1 MIYKSYLIEKNISL
15 IKKNL
20 STLFYGEN
28 LGLKKNFK
36 EQIKIDNEGASFINY
51 TQEEVLKNQ
60 NDILRELNNSS
71 LFEEDK
77 VIFVENCN
85 DKIFNL
91 LEKQLDEGIKFKLII
106 FSEILDKKSK
116 LRNFYDNSKM
126 YGSVACYQDNLLTI
140 QNLITDKLKGFQNLT
155 RENINIII
163 GSSGLDRVRLQ
174 NEISKIQTYF
184 IEKKIDTKELEKLL
198 NYHENQNFNELK
210 DEAFKGNRIKTN
222 SLLDSTIFETDKSV
236 YYLNLLSQ
244 RLIKLDEINSLKDIS
259 NIEDRLNKIK
269 PPIFWK
275 DKPNIIEQ
283 IKKWKSEKIKK
294 ALKYIYD
301 LDIRIKSNSIINK
314 EILIRKLIIDLCI
327 LANA

>member
-91 LEKQLDEGIKFKLII
+91 LEKQLEEGIKFKLII

-116 LRNFYDNSKM
+116 LRNFYDNSKI

-184 IEKKIDTKELEKLL
+184 IEKKIDTKQLEKLL

>member
-36 EQIKIDNEGASFINY
+36 EQIKIDNEGASFINF

-85 DKIFNL
+85 DKIFNF

-116 LRNFYDNSKM
+116 LRNFYENSKIC
-126 YGSVACYQDNLLTI
+126 GSVACYQDSLLTI
-140 QNLITDKLKGFQNLT
+140 QNLITNKLKGFQNLT

-184 IEKKIDTKELEKLL
+184 IEKKIDTEQLEKLL

-222 SLLDSTIFETDKSV
+222 NLLDSTIFETDKSV

-301 LDIRIKSNSIINK
+301 LEIRIKSNSIINK

-327 LANA
+327 FANA

>member
-1 MIYKSYLIEKNISL
+1 MLYKSYLIEKNISL

-36 EQIKIDNEGASFINY
+36 EQIKIENKGASFINY
-51 TQEEVLKNQ
+51 TQEEILKNQ

-71 LFEEDK
+71 LFEENK
-77 VIFVENCN
+77 IIFVENCN
-85 DKIFNL
+85 DKIFNF
-91 LEKQLDEGIKFKLII
+91 LEKQLEEGIKFKLII

-116 LRNFYDNSKM
+116 LRNYYENSKIC
-126 YGSVACYQDNLLTI
+126 GSVACYQDNLLTI
-140 QNLITDKLKGFQNLT
+140 QNIIANKLKDFQNLT
-155 RENINIII
+155 RENINIIL

-174 NEISKIQTYF
+174 NEINKIQTYF
-184 IEKKIDTKELEKLL
+184 IEKKIDTKQLEKLL
-198 NYHENQNFNELK
+198 NFHENQNFNELK
-210 DEAFKGNRIKTN
+210 DEAFKGNRVKTN
-222 SLLDSTIFETDKSV
+222 SLLDSTILETDKSV

-244 RLIKLDEINSLKDIS
+244 RLIKLDEINSFKEIS
-259 NIEDRLNKIK
+259 NIEDRLNKVK

-301 LDIRIKSNSIINK
+301 LDIRIKSNSMINK

>member
-71 LFEEDK
+71 LFEENK

-85 DKIFNL
+85 DKIFNF
-91 LEKQLDEGIKFKLII
+91 LEKQLEEGIKFKLII

-116 LRNFYDNSKM
+116 LRNFYDNSKI

-140 QNLITDKLKGFQNLT
+140 QNVITDKLKGFQNLT
-155 RENINIII
+155 RENINIIM

-210 DEAFKGNRIKTN
+210 DEAFKGNKVKTN

-236 YYLNLLSQ
+236 YYLNSLSQ
-244 RLIKLDEINSLKDIS
+244 RLIKLDEINSLKDNS
-259 NIEDRLNKIK
+259 NVEERLNKIK

-275 DKPNIIEQ
+275 DKPNIIQQ

-301 LDIRIKSNSIINK
+301 LDIRIKTNSMINK
-314 EILIRKLIIDLCI
+314 EILIKKLIIDLCI

>member
-15 IKKNL
+15 IKENL

-28 LGLKKNFK
+28 LGLKKKFK
-36 EQIKIDNEGASFINY
+36 EQIKIENKGASFINY
-51 TQEEVLKNQ
+51 TQEEILKNQ

-71 LFEEDK
+71 LFEENK

-85 DKIFNL
+85 DKIFNF
-91 LEKQLDEGIKFKLII
+91 LEKQLEEGIKFKLII

-116 LRNFYDNSKM
+116 LRNFYENSKI
-126 YGSVACYQDNLLTI
+126 YGSVACYQDNILTI
-140 QNLITDKLKGFQNLT
+140 QNIITDKLKDFQNLT
-155 RENINIII
+155 RENINIIL
-163 GSSGLDRVRLQ
+163 GSSGLDRVKLQ
-174 NEISKIQTYF
+174 NEISKIQTFF
-184 IEKKIDTKELEKLL
+184 IEKKIDSEQLEKLL

-210 DEAFKGNRIKTN
+210 DEAFKGNRVKTN
-222 SLLDSTIFETDKSV
+222 SLLDSTTFETDKSV

-244 RLIKLDEINSLKDIS
+244 RLIKLDEINSLEEIS
-259 NIEDRLNKIK
+259 NIEDKLNKIR

-301 LDIRIKSNSIINK
+301 LDIRIKSNSMINK

>member
-36 EQIKIDNEGASFINY
+36 EQIKIENKGASFINY
-51 TQEEVLKNQ
+51 TQEEILKNQ

-71 LFEEDK
+71 LFEENK
-77 VIFVENCN
+77 IIFVENCN
-85 DKIFNL
+85 DKIFNF
-91 LEKQLDEGIKFKLII
+91 LEKQLEEGIKFKLII

-116 LRNFYDNSKM
+116 LRNYYENSKIC
-126 YGSVACYQDNLLTI
+126 GSVACYQDNLLTI
-140 QNLITDKLKGFQNLT
+140 QNIIADKLKDFQNLT
-155 RENINIII
+155 RENINIIL

-174 NEISKIQTYF
+174 NEINKIQTYF
-184 IEKKIDTKELEKLL
+184 IEKKIDTEQLEKLL
-198 NYHENQNFNELK
+198 NFHENQNFNELK
-210 DEAFKGNRIKTN
+210 DEAFKGNRVKTN
-222 SLLDSTIFETDKSV
+222 SLLDSTILETDKSV

-244 RLIKLDEINSLKDIS
+244 RLIKLDEINSFKEIS
-259 NIEDRLNKIK
+259 NIEDRLNKVK

-301 LDIRIKSNSIINK
+301 LDIRIKSNSMINK

>member
-91 LEKQLDEGIKFKLII
+91 LEKQLEEGIKFKLII

-116 LRNFYDNSKM
+116 LRNFYDNSKI

-184 IEKKIDTKELEKLL
+184 IEKKIYTKELEKLL

>member
-60 NDILRELNNSS
+60 NDLLRELNNSS

-116 LRNFYDNSKM
+116 LRNFYDNSKI

-222 SLLDSTIFETDKSV
+222 SLLDSTTFETDKSV

-301 LDIRIKSNSIINK
+301 LDIRVKSNSIINK

>member
-1 MIYKSYLIEKNISL
+1 MI
-15 IKKNL
+15 
-20 STLFYGEN
+20 
-28 LGLKKNFK
+28 
-36 EQIKIDNEGASFINY
+36 
-51 TQEEVLKNQ
+51 
-60 NDILRELNNSS
+60 EL
-71 LFEEDK
+71 
-77 VIFVENCN
+77 
-85 DKIFNL
+85 
-91 LEKQLDEGIKFKLII
+91 
-106 FSEILDKKSK
+106 
-116 LRNFYDNSKM
+116 
-126 YGSVACYQDNLLTI
+126 
-140 QNLITDKLKGFQNLT
+140 
-155 RENINIII
+155 
-163 GSSGLDRVRLQ
+163 RLQ

-184 IEKKIDTKELEKLL
+184 IEKKIDTKQLEKLL

-301 LDIRIKSNSIINK
+301 LDIRVKSNSIINK

>member
-1 MIYKSYLIEKNISL
+1 MIYKSYLVEKNISL

-116 LRNFYDNSKM
+116 LRNFYDNSKI

>member
-15 IKKNL
+15 IKKNI

-36 EQIKIDNEGASFINY
+36 EQIKIENKGASFINY
-51 TQEEVLKNQ
+51 TQEEILKNQ

-71 LFEEDK
+71 LFEENK

-85 DKIFNL
+85 DKIFNF
-91 LEKQLDEGIKFKLII
+91 LEKQLEEGIKFKLII

-116 LRNFYDNSKM
+116 LRNFYDNSKI

-163 GSSGLDRVRLQ
+163 GSSGLDRVKLQ

-184 IEKKIDTKELEKLL
+184 IEKKIDTKKLEKLL

-210 DEAFKGNRIKTN
+210 DEAFKGNRVKTN
-222 SLLDSTIFETDKSV
+222 SLLDSTRFETDKSV

-244 RLIKLDEINSLKDIS
+244 RLIKLDEINSLKEIS
-259 NIEDRLNKIK
+259 NIEDKLNKIK

-294 ALKYIYD
+294 ALKYIYE
-301 LDIRIKSNSIINK
+301 LDIRIKSNSMINK

>member
-36 EQIKIDNEGASFINY
+36 EQIKIDNEGASFINF

-85 DKIFNL
+85 DKIFNF

-116 LRNFYDNSKM
+116 LRNFYDNSKI

-163 GSSGLDRVRLQ
+163 GSSGLDRVRLE

-184 IEKKIDTKELEKLL
+184 IEKKIDTEQLEKLL

-222 SLLDSTIFETDKSV
+222 NLLDSTIFETDKSV

-301 LDIRIKSNSIINK
+301 LEIRIKSNSMINK
-314 EILIRKLIIDLCI
+314 ETLIRKLIIDLCI

>member
-28 LGLKKNFK
+28 LGLKKKFK
-36 EQIKIDNEGASFINY
+36 EKIKEDNKGASFINY
-51 TQEEVLKNQ
+51 TQEEILKNQ
-60 NDILRELNNSS
+60 NEFLRELNNSS
-71 LFEEDK
+71 LFEENK
-77 VIFVENCN
+77 VFFVENCN
-85 DKIFNL
+85 DKIFNF
-91 LEKQLDEGIKFKLII
+91 LEKQLEDGIKFKVII

-116 LRNFYDNSKM
+116 LRNYYDKSKI
-126 YGSVACYQDNLLTI
+126 YGSIACYQDNLLTI
-140 QNLITDKLKGFQNLT
+140 QNIIADKLKNFQNLT
-155 RENINIII
+155 RENINLII

-184 IEKKIDTKELEKLL
+184 IDKKINTEQLEKLL

-222 SLLDSTIFETDKSV
+222 SLLDNTVFETDKSV

-244 RLIKLDEINSLKDIS
+244 RLIKLDEINSLKEIS
-259 NIEDRLNKIK
+259 NIEERLNKIK

-283 IKKWKSEKIKK
+283 IKKWKSEKIKR

-301 LDIRIKSNSIINK
+301 LDIKIKSNSIINK

>member
-36 EQIKIDNEGASFINY
+36 EQIKIDNEGASFINF

-116 LRNFYDNSKM
+116 LRNFYDNSKI

-301 LDIRIKSNSIINK
+301 LDIRVKSNSIINK

>member
-116 LRNFYDNSKM
+116 LRNFYDNSKI

-184 IEKKIDTKELEKLL
+184 IEKKIDTKQLEKLL

-327 LANA
+327 LANV

>member
-36 EQIKIDNEGASFINY
+36 EQIKIDNKGASFINY

-116 LRNFYDNSKM
+116 LRNFYDNSKK

-140 QNLITDKLKGFQNLT
+140 QNIITDKLKDFQNLT
-155 RENINIII
+155 RENINIIL
-163 GSSGLDRVRLQ
+163 GSSGLDRVKLQ

-222 SLLDSTIFETDKSV
+222 NLLDSTIFETDKSV

-301 LDIRIKSNSIINK
+301 LDIKVKSNSIINK

>member
-116 LRNFYDNSKM
+116 LRNFYDNSKI

-184 IEKKIDTKELEKLL
+184 IEKKIDTKQLEKLL

-210 DEAFKGNRIKTN
+210 DEAFMGNRVKTN

-327 LANA
+327 LANV